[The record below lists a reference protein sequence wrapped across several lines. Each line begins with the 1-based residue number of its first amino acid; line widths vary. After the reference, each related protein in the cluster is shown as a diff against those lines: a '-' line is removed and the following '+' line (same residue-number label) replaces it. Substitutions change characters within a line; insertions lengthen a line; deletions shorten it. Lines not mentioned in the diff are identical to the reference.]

1 MRTGTGILLI
11 TVGASLRFA
20 LAAGSPHGLNVHI
33 VGVILMVAGVAGLLL
48 PRLAASLPLHRD
60 RPGDRPR
67 PRRYRAAACGRHT
80 PAAACRKVLRAAV
93 PAALAAVAFGF
104 ALPHVESYHSVW
116 ASMVAMTWP
125 QALLV
130 AAVAA
135 ASMVSYW
142 IMICSVLPALRLR
155 EAAAV
160 NLSSSAVASTLPA
173 GGALAMGSAGR

>member
-1 MRTGTGILLI
+1 
-11 TVGASLRFA
+11 VGQ
-20 LAAGSPHGLNVHI
+20 HG
-33 VGVILMVAGVAGLLL
+33 GV
-48 PRLAASLPLHRD
+48 
-60 RPGDRPR
+60 
-67 PRRYRAAACGRHT
+67 
-80 PAAACRKVLRAAV
+80 
-93 PAALAAVAFGF
+93 
-104 ALPHVESYHSVW
+104 
-116 ASMVAMTWP
+116 TWP

>member
-1 MRTGTGILLI
+1 MSTNTGLEAASGTLTEPPVLPGI
-11 TVGASLRFA
+11 VRGHGAIGQPPV
-20 LAAGSPHGLNVHI
+20 AAI
-33 VGVILMVAGVAGLLL
+33 
-48 PRLAASLPLHRD
+48 PRL
-60 RPGDRPR
+60 
-67 PRRYRAAACGRHT
+67 RRG
-80 PAAACRKVLRAAV
+80 RKVLRAAV
-93 PAALAAVAFGF
+93 PAALVAVAFGF
-104 ALPHVESYHSVW
+104 ALPHVASYHSVW

-142 IMICSVLPALRLR
+142 IMICSVLRLR

-160 NLSSSAVASTLPA
+160 NLSSSAVASTLPV